1 MDKRR
6 LTRSRDQ
13 WLAGVCGGIAEFI
26 GWKPNVVRTLW
37 ILATVL
43 SAGIG
48 GVIVYAIMAF
58 VMPAPS
64 GG

>member
-13 WLAGVCGGIAEFI
+13 WLAGVCGGIADFL

-37 ILATVL
+37 ILATIV
-43 SAGIG
+43 SIGIG
-48 GVIVYAIMAF
+48 GVIAYAIMAF
-58 VMPAPS
+58 VMPPPTD
-64 GG
+64 G